1 MKWSHFFTSAVGR
14 KYVMALTGIFLIT
27 FLLVHVGLN
36 ACIFADLNWLN
47 PNDNGEMFNRA
58 AHFMGST
65 IVTRILEIVLFI
77 GFIIHIIQ
85 GYVVEAKN
93 RQRRGQGYQI
103 ALGSRGSTWMSRSM
117 AILGTL
123 IFMFLVLHIS
133 KFWWSSRVTHD
144 LQPANYGNGV
154 EMHDLYLRM
163 YEVFQSPVIV
173 IIYVLS
179 VLFLGFHL
187 WHGFHSAFRSM
198 GVHNK
203 KYLNLLKTMG
213 YGFTVI
219 VCLLFALMP
228 IAMFLQWVVPSA
240 EQLTSINLTAVR

>member
-1 MKWSHFFTSAVGR
+1 
-14 KYVMALTGIFLIT
+14 MALTGIFLIS

-36 ACIFADLNWLN
+36 ACIFADWVDTT
-47 PNDNGEMFNRA
+47 DNGEMFNKA

-93 RQRRGQGYQI
+93 RQRRGQGYKV

-117 AILGTL
+117 ALLGTL

-133 KFWWSSRVTHD
+133 KFWWASRVTHD
-144 LQPANYGNGV
+144 LADVSYNGV
-154 EMHDLYLRM
+154 QMHNLFLRM
-163 YEVFQSPVIV
+163 YDVFQNPIIV
-173 IIYVLS
+173 VIYVIS
-179 VLFLGFHL
+179 VLVLGFHL

-203 KYLNLLKTMG
+203 KYLSLLKGLG

-219 VCLLFALMP
+219 VCVMFALMP
-228 IAMFLQWVVPSA
+228 ISMYLNWVNPS
-240 EQLTSINLTAVR
+240 